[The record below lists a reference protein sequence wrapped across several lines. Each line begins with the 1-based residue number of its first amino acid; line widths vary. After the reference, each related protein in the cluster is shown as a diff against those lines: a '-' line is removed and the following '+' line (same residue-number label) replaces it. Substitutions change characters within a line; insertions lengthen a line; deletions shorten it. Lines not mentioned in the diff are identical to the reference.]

1 MDDVT
6 RTASAIDAT
15 TGQTGLPEH
24 YDLRR
29 LHGYWSR
36 CRRDRLFPS
45 RADIDPVDFAF
56 MLNRVALTE
65 VYETDPR
72 DPVPSYARASAG
84 GRYFRFR
91 VVGSWWRDVVG
102 REMTGS
108 WADDMPD
115 PRMTDITVGFYER
128 MIALRQPLYTSRDAW
143 IEEKRLNYQI
153 LILPLSDDGERISMI
168 MTAIGPNNPIPV

>member
-6 RTASAIDAT
+6 RTASATDAA
-15 TGQTGLPEH
+15 TGQAGLPQH

-29 LHGYWSR
+29 LLGYWSH
-36 CRRDRLFPS
+36 CRRGRSFPS
-45 RADIDPVDFAF
+45 RTDIDPLDFAF

-65 VYETDPR
+65 VYEADPR
-72 DPVPSYARASAG
+72 DPPPSYARPSAG
-84 GRYFRFR
+84 GRYFRLR
-91 VVGSWWRDVVG
+91 IVGSWWRDVVG

-108 WADDMPD
+108 WADDLPD

-128 MIALRQPLYTSRDAW
+128 MIALRQPLYATRDAW

-153 LILPLSDDGERISMI
+153 LILPLSADGVRISMI
-168 MTAIGPNNPIPV
+168 MTGIGPNNPL